1 MPAPYPK
8 WFEPGVVKAVGTKGY
23 RQMCKQKVV
32 NFAIL
37 ALSWLH
43 LNRTNAAPP
52 ELSLQTKLSR
62 KQWAVVHRIEK
73 LLDEIAVA
81 DAVGPAQMGRTAA
94 KVESLD
100 SLLETLHGVALSML
114 PESYKRRPHEPGFL
128 KVGVSTDAGKVVGH
142 LKTSHPIVAQEVET
156 PRLSVPME
164 PPEFRPGDLLPPH
177 HLAVF
182 EDPLKFASDPLTVST
197 PPPKVH
203 LHASRQQ
210 AFDLLRFLDER
221 QRLSLAPK
229 TEVRSKHLCGVFA
242 LIKDQDKD
250 RMILDARPPNLLEE
264 ALTDWTRT
272 LGSVTALT
280 QLELRPG
287 HQLWLS
293 GTDLCDYYYCYR
305 VSKRRARR
313 NALAFP
319 LTPQQASFLQCFDE
333 SMKEHEVLYPCLA
346 TLAMG
351 DNQAVELGQ
360 CAHLQLGFTSTAF
373 ATTELLTVHGRA
385 PRGNVAC
392 GVVIDD
398 VLIAEQVLP
407 ASAPAYSDGEAR
419 LDRLCEEYLQRG
431 LKPHPK
437 KTFRRADR
445 AECWGALIDGKTGL
459 VRASPKRLVP
469 LMWITSRVALLG
481 FATVGLLQ
489 VLAGSWISVL
499 QVRRR
504 MLCLLEHIYF
514 AQQGRD
520 QDAIIA
526 LSPCA
531 ISELWCLV
539 SLGPLAVTDLSARSH
554 RELFMS
560 DASEE
565 FTASVKSELTWSFV
579 KELQRHCLARGTWG
593 KLLTPWQQWLKSHD
607 QLEISE
613 ELPAGV
619 PLVSHP
625 LWLEL
630 AEALPFKLHHKRH
643 CKTKKHINLL
653 ELQSIL
659 ELEER
664 LALRH
669 RDCRYVLAADSQVAL
684 AVIVKGRSSSP
695 SLNTLLRKSLPNIL
709 GNGSL
714 ANVADDPTRGQPIRQ
729 PLRETIFDLAAC
741 LRGDFLSLDAWLGK
755 IGFLPEQVAA
765 LPFCDGSSH
774 DPQILNSLLVD
785 PLRRVQK
792 PERMARFDE
801 GNTAPCHVSPLDGT
815 DNKNDSRE
823 KNEPNGQTKKQKK
836 RPQENEEIEER
847 PITAVPVVLKRVT
860 PPSKRHVHVESS
872 DSAADCAAAPPRD
885 LQPAASRRK
894 KHCRNEASQLPAL
907 SAQAKELLAALPPG
921 QFLRPGG
928 IRAQTPFEPSR
939 RGFLDLY
946 SGAAGVA
953 KSLSKLFDT
962 WVLTFDFCHG
972 EGQNLMD
979 PAVQTA
985 ILQLIDAGAL
995 AQRQSAAVFRERST
1009 PLCDRE
1015 NARLVSLISLKT
1027 WQRRLLQVTVMLLLF
1042 WLCSLKLVTNISSI
1056 GRRTLTAPSFGLCPT
1071 G

>member
-8 WFEPGVVKAVGTKGY
+8 WFEPVVVKAVGTQGY
-23 RQMCKQKVV
+23 RQMCKQKAV

-43 LNRTNAAPP
+43 LNRTNAAPS

-73 LLDEIAVA
+73 LLDEIAVT
-81 DAVGPAQMGRTAA
+81 DAVGPDQMGRTAA

-100 SLLETLHGVALSML
+100 SLLETLRGVALSML
-114 PESYKRRPHEPGFL
+114 PESYKRHPHEPGFL

-142 LKTSHPIVAQEVET
+142 LKTSNPIVAKEVET
-156 PRLSVPME
+156 HRLSVPME

-242 LIKDQDKD
+242 LIKDQNKD

-319 LTPQQASFLQCFDE
+319 LTPQQAFFLQCFDE
-333 SMKEHEVLYPCLA
+333 SMKKHEVLYPCLA

-360 CAHLQLGFTSTAF
+360 CAHLQLGLTSTAF

-385 PRGNVAC
+385 PRGDVAC

-459 VRASPKRLVP
+459 VRASPKRLAP

-539 SLGPLAVTDLSARSH
+539 SLSPLAVTDLSARSH

-565 FTASVKSELTWSFV
+565 FTASVKSELTWSFA

-643 CKTKKHINLL
+643 CKTRKHINLL

-669 RDCRYVLAADSQVAL
+669 RECRYVLAADSQVAL
-684 AVIVKGRSSSP
+684 TVIVKGRSSSP

-709 GNGSL
+709 GNGIYGNYGFIPSL

-741 LRGDFLSLDAWLGK
+741 LRGDFSSLDAWLGR

-785 PLRRVQK
+785 PLRREYRSPSEWLGLMRAVQRPVMFHPLTEPMIRTIQERRMSLMAK
-792 PERMARFDE
+792 PKNKRRGLKRMKKSKK
-801 GNTAPCHVSPLDGT
+801 GPSPLF
-815 DNKNDSRE
+815 
-823 KNEPNGQTKKQKK
+823 
-836 RPQENEEIEER
+836 
-847 PITAVPVVLKRVT
+847 
-860 PPSKRHVHVESS
+860 
-872 DSAADCAAAPPRD
+872 
-885 LQPAASRRK
+885 
-894 KHCRNEASQLPAL
+894 QLL
-907 SAQAKELLAALPPG
+907 
-921 QFLRPGG
+921 
-928 IRAQTPFEPSR
+928 
-939 RGFLDLY
+939 
-946 SGAAGVA
+946 
-953 KSLSKLFDT
+953 
-962 WVLTFDFCHG
+962 
-972 EGQNLMD
+972 
-979 PAVQTA
+979 
-985 ILQLIDAGAL
+985 
-995 AQRQSAAVFRERST
+995 
-1009 PLCDRE
+1009 
-1015 NARLVSLISLKT
+1015 
-1027 WQRRLLQVTVMLLLF
+1027 
-1042 WLCSLKLVTNISSI
+1042 
-1056 GRRTLTAPSFGLCPT
+1056 
-1071 G
+1071 